1 MAKSTASEA
10 ATENMSKIAEQA
22 TTPVQPEP
30 APTVKTEPTSTPE
43 PASTTVKTEPAST
56 TVKTEPASTPEPA
69 PTPKAEP
76 VAELTPTET
85 TGEAIIQA
93 LAKALGMDENK
104 TTIEEVTAQYA
115 AEKTGR
121 ETAQRLLDVYKAANG
136 IADPDMLTDSK
147 RFTDSL
153 ETINTSDRAA
163 LSDHIRQFVADNP
176 RFALTQPNG
185 SSTVDPSN
193 TGAQTTTVEEFR
205 KMTGQQRNALYQS
218 NPDLYE
224 QLRATA

>member
-1 MAKSTASEA
+1 MAESTASEA
-10 ATENMSKIAEQA
+10 APENTSETAEQA

-30 APTVKTEPTSTPE
+30 APT
-43 PASTTVKTEPAST
+43 TVKTESAPT
-56 TVKTEPASTPEPA
+56 PKPEPA
-69 PTPKAEP
+69 PTVNPNPAPAPEP
-76 VAELTPTET
+76 VTEPAPTET
-85 TGEAIIQA
+85 TGEATLSE

-104 TTIEEVTAQYA
+104 TPTIEEITAQYT

-121 ETAQRLLDVYKAANG
+121 ETTQRLLDVYKAANG

-163 LSDHIRQFVADNP
+163 LADHIKQFIADNP
-176 RFALTQPNG
+176 RFALTQPSG

-193 TGAQTTTVEEFR
+193 TGTQTTTVEEFR
-205 KMTGQQRNALYQS
+205 KMNGQQRNALYQS

>member
-1 MAKSTASEA
+1 MAESTASEA
-10 ATENMSKIAEQA
+10 APENTSETAEQA

-30 APTVKTEPTSTPE
+30 APT
-43 PASTTVKTEPAST
+43 TVKTESAPT
-56 TVKTEPASTPEPA
+56 PKPEPA
-69 PTPKAEP
+69 PTPKTKPAPEP
-76 VAELTPTET
+76 APTEI

-93 LAKALGMDENK
+93 LAKAFSMDETK
-104 TTIEEVTAQYA
+104 TPTIEEVTAQYA

-153 ETINTSDRAA
+153 EDVNTSDRAA
-163 LSDHIRQFVADNP
+163 LVDHIKQFIADNP
-176 RFALTQPNG
+176 RFALTQPSG

-193 TGAQTTTVEEFR
+193 TGTQTTTVEEFR
-205 KMTGQQRNALYQS
+205 KMNGQQRNALYQS

>member
-1 MAKSTASEA
+1 MAESTASEA
-10 ATENMSKIAEQA
+10 TTENTNETAEQA

-30 APTVKTEPTSTPE
+30 APT
-43 PASTTVKTEPAST
+43 TVKTESAPT
-56 TVKTEPASTPEPA
+56 PKPEPA
-69 PTPKAEP
+69 PTPKTKPAPEP
-76 VAELTPTET
+76 APTEI
-85 TGEAIIQA
+85 TGEAIIHA
-93 LAKALGMDENK
+93 LTKALGMDETK
-104 TTIEEVTAQYA
+104 TPTIEEVTAQYA

-163 LSDHIRQFVADNP
+163 LVDHIKQFIADNP
-176 RFALTQPNG
+176 RFALTQPSG

-193 TGAQTTTVEEFR
+193 TGTQTTTVEEFR
-205 KMTGQQRNALYQS
+205 KMNGQQRNALYQS

>member
-1 MAKSTASEA
+1 MAESTATEA
-10 ATENMSKIAEQA
+10 TTENTSETAEEA
-22 TTPVQPEP
+22 TAPLQQEP
-30 APTVKTEPTSTPE
+30 APTVKTEPAPE
-43 PASTTVKTEPAST
+43 AVAEH
-56 TVKTEPASTPEPA
+56 A
-69 PTPKAEP
+69 PTEI
-76 VAELTPTET
+76 T
-85 TGEAIIQA
+85 TGEAILQA
-93 LAKALGMDENK
+93 LTKALGMDETK
-104 TTIEEVTAQYA
+104 TTIEEVTAQYT

-153 ETINTSDRAA
+153 EDVNTSDQAA
-163 LSDHIRQFVADNP
+163 LADHIKQFVADNP
-176 RFALTQPNG
+176 RFALTQPSG

-193 TGAQTTTVEEFR
+193 TGTQTTTVEEFR
-205 KMTGQQRNALYQS
+205 KMNGQQRNALYQS

>member
-1 MAKSTASEA
+1 MAESTASEA
-10 ATENMSKIAEQA
+10 APENTSETAEQA
-22 TTPVQPEP
+22 TTPLQQEP
-30 APTVKTEPTSTPE
+30 AP
-43 PASTTVKTEPAST
+43 TTVKTESAP
-56 TVKTEPASTPEPA
+56 TPEPA
-69 PTPKAEP
+69 PTPKTEHAPTPEP
-76 VAELTPTET
+76 APTEI

-93 LAKALGMDENK
+93 LTKALGMDETK
-104 TTIEEVTAQYA
+104 TPTIEEVTAQYA

-153 ETINTSDRAA
+153 ETINTSDQTVLA
-163 LSDHIRQFVADNP
+163 DHIKQFIADNP
-176 RFALTQPNG
+176 RFALTQPSG

-193 TGAQTTTVEEFR
+193 TGTQTTTVEEFR
-205 KMTGQQRNALYQS
+205 KMNGQQRNALYQS

>member
-1 MAKSTASEA
+1 MKGNAPMAESTATEA
-10 ATENMSKIAEQA
+10 TTENTNETAEEA
-22 TTPVQPEP
+22 TTPVQQEP
-30 APTVKTEPTSTPE
+30 APTVKTEPAPTP
-43 PASTTVKTEPAST
+43 KTEPA
-56 TVKTEPASTPEPA
+56 PTPEPA
-69 PTPKAEP
+69 PTEI
-76 VAELTPTET
+76 T
-85 TGEAIIQA
+85 TGEAILHA
-93 LAKALGMDENK
+93 LTKALDMDETK
-104 TTIEEVTAQYA
+104 TPTIEEVTAKYT

-153 ETINTSDRAA
+153 EDVNTSDQAA
-163 LSDHIRQFVADNP
+163 LADHIKQFVADNP
-176 RFALTQPNG
+176 RFALTQPGG

>member
-1 MAKSTASEA
+1 MAESTASEA
-10 ATENMSKIAEQA
+10 APENTSETAEQA

-30 APTVKTEPTSTPE
+30 APT
-43 PASTTVKTEPAST
+43 TVKTESAPT
-56 TVKTEPASTPEPA
+56 PKPEPA
-69 PTPKAEP
+69 PTPKTKPAPEP
-76 VAELTPTET
+76 APTEI
-85 TGEAIIQA
+85 TGEAILHA
-93 LAKALGMDENK
+93 LAKALGMDETK
-104 TTIEEVTAQYA
+104 TPTIEEITAQYA

-121 ETAQRLLDVYKAANG
+121 ETTQRLLDVYKAANG

-163 LSDHIRQFVADNP
+163 LVDHIKQFIADNP
-176 RFALTQPNG
+176 RFALTQPSG

-193 TGAQTTTVEEFR
+193 TGTQTTTVEEFR
-205 KMTGQQRNALYQS
+205 KMNGQQRNALYQS

>member
-1 MAKSTASEA
+1 MAESTASEA
-10 ATENMSKIAEQA
+10 APENTSETAEQA

-30 APTVKTEPTSTPE
+30 APT
-43 PASTTVKTEPAST
+43 TVKTESAPT
-56 TVKTEPASTPEPA
+56 PKPEPA
-69 PTPKAEP
+69 PTEI
-76 VAELTPTET
+76 T
-85 TGEAIIQA
+85 TGEAILHA
-93 LAKALGMDENK
+93 LAKALGMDETK
-104 TTIEEVTAQYA
+104 TPTIEEITAQYA

-121 ETAQRLLDVYKAANG
+121 ETTQRLLDVYKAANG

-153 ETINTSDRAA
+153 ETINTSDQAA
-163 LSDHIRQFVADNP
+163 LVDHIKQFIADNP
-176 RFALTQPNG
+176 RFALTQPSG

-193 TGAQTTTVEEFR
+193 TGTQTTTVEEFR
-205 KMTGQQRNALYQS
+205 KMNGQQRNALYQS

>member
-1 MAKSTASEA
+1 MKGNAPMAESTATEA
-10 ATENMSKIAEQA
+10 APENTSETAEQA

-30 APTVKTEPTSTPE
+30 APT
-43 PASTTVKTEPAST
+43 TVKTEPAPT
-56 TVKTEPASTPEPA
+56 PKPEPA
-69 PTPKAEP
+69 PEHA
-76 VAELTPTET
+76 PTEIT
-85 TGEAIIQA
+85 TGEAILHA
-93 LAKALGMDENK
+93 LTKALGMDETK
-104 TTIEEVTAQYA
+104 TTIEEVTAQYT

-153 ETINTSDRAA
+153 EDVNTSDQAA
-163 LSDHIRQFVADNP
+163 LADHIKQFVADNP
-176 RFALTQPNG
+176 RFALTQPSG
-185 SSTVDPSN
+185 SSSVDPSN
-193 TGAQTTTVEEFR
+193 TGTRTTTVEEFR
-205 KMTGQQRNALYQS
+205 KMNGQQRNALYQS

>member
-1 MAKSTASEA
+1 MAESTASEA
-10 ATENMSKIAEQA
+10 TTENTNETAEQA

-30 APTVKTEPTSTPE
+30 APT
-43 PASTTVKTEPAST
+43 TVKTESAPT
-56 TVKTEPASTPEPA
+56 PKPEPA
-69 PTPKAEP
+69 PTPKTKPAPEP
-76 VAELTPTET
+76 APTEI

-93 LAKALGMDENK
+93 LTKALGMDENK
-104 TTIEEVTAQYA
+104 TPTIEEVTAQYT

-153 ETINTSDRAA
+153 KDVNTSDQTVLA
-163 LSDHIRQFVADNP
+163 DHIKQFIADNP
-176 RFALTQPNG
+176 RFALTQPSG

-193 TGAQTTTVEEFR
+193 TGTQTTTVEEFR
-205 KMTGQQRNALYQS
+205 KMNGQQRNALYQS

>member
-1 MAKSTASEA
+1 MAESTASEA
-10 ATENMSKIAEQA
+10 APENTSETAEQA

-30 APTVKTEPTSTPE
+30 APT
-43 PASTTVKTEPAST
+43 TVKTESAPT
-56 TVKTEPASTPEPA
+56 PKPEPA
-69 PTPKAEP
+69 PTVNPNPAPAPEP
-76 VAELTPTET
+76 VTEPAPTET
-85 TGEAIIQA
+85 TGEATLSE

-104 TTIEEVTAQYA
+104 TPTIEEVAAQYT

-121 ETAQRLLDVYKAANG
+121 ETTQRLLDVYKAANG

-153 ETINTSDRAA
+153 ETINTSDQAA
-163 LSDHIRQFVADNP
+163 LSDHIKQFIADNP
-176 RFALTQPNG
+176 RFALTQPSG

-193 TGAQTTTVEEFR
+193 TGTQTTTVEEFR
-205 KMTGQQRNALYQS
+205 KMNGQQRNALYQS

>member
-1 MAKSTASEA
+1 MAESTASEA
-10 ATENMSKIAEQA
+10 APENTSETAEQA

-30 APTVKTEPTSTPE
+30 APT
-43 PASTTVKTEPAST
+43 TVKTESAPT
-56 TVKTEPASTPEPA
+56 PKPEPA
-69 PTPKAEP
+69 PTPKTEPVAEP
-76 VAELTPTET
+76 VAELMPTET
-85 TGEAIIQA
+85 TGDAILQA
-93 LAKALGMDENK
+93 LAKALGMDETK
-104 TTIEEVTAQYA
+104 TPTIEEVTAQYT

-153 ETINTSDRAA
+153 ETINTSDQAA

-176 RFALTQPNG
+176 RFALTQPSG

-193 TGAQTTTVEEFR
+193 TGTQTTTVEEFR
-205 KMTGQQRNALYQS
+205 KMNGQQRNALYQS

>member
-1 MAKSTASEA
+1 MAESTASEA
-10 ATENMSKIAEQA
+10 TTENTSETAEQA

-30 APTVKTEPTSTPE
+30 APT
-43 PASTTVKTEPAST
+43 TVKTESAPT
-56 TVKTEPASTPEPA
+56 PKPEPA
-69 PTPKAEP
+69 PTPKTKPAPEP
-76 VAELTPTET
+76 APTEI

-93 LAKALGMDENK
+93 LAKAFSMDENK
-104 TTIEEVTAQYA
+104 TPTIEEVTAQYA

-153 ETINTSDRAA
+153 ETINTSDQAA
-163 LSDHIRQFVADNP
+163 LSDHIKQFIADNP
-176 RFALTQPNG
+176 RFALTQPSG

-193 TGAQTTTVEEFR
+193 TGTQTTTVEEFR
-205 KMTGQQRNALYQS
+205 KMNGQQRNALYQS

>member
-1 MAKSTASEA
+1 MKGNAPMAESTATEA
-10 ATENMSKIAEQA
+10 TTENTSETAEEA
-22 TTPVQPEP
+22 TAPLQQEP
-30 APTVKTEPTSTPE
+30 APTVKTEPAPE
-43 PASTTVKTEPAST
+43 AVAEH
-56 TVKTEPASTPEPA
+56 A
-69 PTPKAEP
+69 PTEI
-76 VAELTPTET
+76 T
-85 TGEAIIQA
+85 TGEAILQA
-93 LAKALGMDENK
+93 LTKALGMDETK
-104 TTIEEVTAQYA
+104 TTIEEVTAQYT

-153 ETINTSDRAA
+153 EDVNTSDRAA
-163 LSDHIRQFVADNP
+163 LADHIKQFIADNP
-176 RFALTQPNG
+176 RFALTQPSG

-193 TGAQTTTVEEFR
+193 TGTQTTTVEEFR
-205 KMTGQQRNALYQS
+205 KMNGQQRNALYQS

>member
-1 MAKSTASEA
+1 MAESTASEA
-10 ATENMSKIAEQA
+10 APENTSETAEQA

-30 APTVKTEPTSTPE
+30 APT
-43 PASTTVKTEPAST
+43 TVKTESAP
-56 TVKTEPASTPEPA
+56 TPEPA
-69 PTPKAEP
+69 PTPKTEHAPTPEP
-76 VAELTPTET
+76 APTEI

-93 LAKALGMDENK
+93 LTKALGMDETK
-104 TTIEEVTAQYA
+104 TPTIEEVTAQYA

-153 ETINTSDRAA
+153 ETINTSDQAA
-163 LSDHIRQFVADNP
+163 LSDHIKQFIADNP

-193 TGAQTTTVEEFR
+193 TGTQTTTVEEFR
-205 KMTGQQRNALYQS
+205 KMNGQQRNALYQS

>member
-1 MAKSTASEA
+1 MAESTASEA
-10 ATENMSKIAEQA
+10 APENTSETAEQA

-30 APTVKTEPTSTPE
+30 APT
-43 PASTTVKTEPAST
+43 TVKTESAPT
-56 TVKTEPASTPEPA
+56 PKPEPA
-69 PTPKAEP
+69 PTPKTKPAPEP
-76 VAELTPTET
+76 VTEPAPTET
-85 TGEAIIQA
+85 TGEATLSE

-104 TTIEEVTAQYA
+104 TPTIEEVTAQYT

-121 ETAQRLLDVYKAANG
+121 ETTQRLLDVYKAANG

-153 ETINTSDRAA
+153 ETINTSDQAA
-163 LSDHIRQFVADNP
+163 LADHIKQFIADNP
-176 RFALTQPNG
+176 RFALTQPSG

-193 TGAQTTTVEEFR
+193 TGTQTTTVEEFR
-205 KMTGQQRNALYQS
+205 KMNGQQRNALYQS

>member
-1 MAKSTASEA
+1 MAESTATEA
-10 ATENMSKIAEQA
+10 TTENTNETAEQA
-22 TTPVQPEP
+22 TTPVQQEP

-43 PASTTVKTEPAST
+43 PASTPKTKPA
-56 TVKTEPASTPEPA
+56 PEPA
-69 PTPKAEP
+69 PTEI
-76 VAELTPTET
+76 
-85 TGEAIIQA
+85 TGEAIIHA
-93 LAKALGMDENK
+93 LTKALGMDETK
-104 TTIEEVTAQYA
+104 TPTIEEVTAQYT

-153 ETINTSDRAA
+153 EDVNTSDQAA
-163 LSDHIRQFVADNP
+163 LADHIKQFVADNP
-176 RFALTQPNG
+176 RFALTQPSG

-193 TGAQTTTVEEFR
+193 TGTQTTTVEEFR
-205 KMTGQQRNALYQS
+205 KMNGQQRNALYQS

>member
-1 MAKSTASEA
+1 MAESTATEA
-10 ATENMSKIAEQA
+10 APENTSETAEQA

-30 APTVKTEPTSTPE
+30 APT
-43 PASTTVKTEPAST
+43 TVKTESAPT
-56 TVKTEPASTPEPA
+56 PKPEPA
-69 PTPKAEP
+69 PTPKTEPVAEP
-76 VAELTPTET
+76 VAEPAPTEIT
-85 TGEAIIQA
+85 NGEAIIQA

-104 TTIEEVTAQYA
+104 TPTIEEVTAQYA

-163 LSDHIRQFVADNP
+163 LVDHIKQFIADNP
-176 RFALTQPNG
+176 RFALTQPSG

-193 TGAQTTTVEEFR
+193 TGTQTTTVEEFR
-205 KMTGQQRNALYQS
+205 KMNGQQRNALYQS

>member
-1 MAKSTASEA
+1 MAESTASEA
-10 ATENMSKIAEQA
+10 APENTSETAEQA

-30 APTVKTEPTSTPE
+30 APT
-43 PASTTVKTEPAST
+43 TVKTEPVPT
-56 TVKTEPASTPEPA
+56 PKPEPA
-69 PTPKAEP
+69 PTPKTEHAPTPEP
-76 VAELTPTET
+76 APTEIT
-85 TGEAIIQA
+85 TGEAILQA
-93 LAKALGMDENK
+93 LTKALGMDETK
-104 TTIEEVTAQYA
+104 TPTIEEVTAQYA

-121 ETAQRLLDVYKAANG
+121 ETTQRLLDVYKAANG

-163 LSDHIRQFVADNP
+163 LVDHIKQFIADNP

-193 TGAQTTTVEEFR
+193 TGTQTTTVEEFR
-205 KMTGQQRNALYQS
+205 KMNGQQRNALYQS

>member
-1 MAKSTASEA
+1 MAESTASEA
-10 ATENMSKIAEQA
+10 APENTSETAEQA

-30 APTVKTEPTSTPE
+30 APT
-43 PASTTVKTEPAST
+43 TVKTESAPT
-56 TVKTEPASTPEPA
+56 PKPEPA
-69 PTPKAEP
+69 PTVNPNPAPAPEP
-76 VAELTPTET
+76 VTEPAPTET
-85 TGEAIIQA
+85 TGEATLSE

-104 TTIEEVTAQYA
+104 TPTIEEVAAQYT

-121 ETAQRLLDVYKAANG
+121 ETTQRLLDVYKAANG

-153 ETINTSDRAA
+153 ETINTSDQAA
-163 LSDHIRQFVADNP
+163 LADHIKQFIADNP
-176 RFALTQPNG
+176 RFALTQPSG

-193 TGAQTTTVEEFR
+193 TGTQTTTVEEFR
-205 KMTGQQRNALYQS
+205 KMNGQQRNALYQS

>member
-1 MAKSTASEA
+1 MKGNAPMAESTATEA
-10 ATENMSKIAEQA
+10 TTENTNETAEQA
-22 TTPVQPEP
+22 TTPVQQEP

-43 PASTTVKTEPAST
+43 PASTPKTKPA
-56 TVKTEPASTPEPA
+56 PEPA
-69 PTPKAEP
+69 PTEI
-76 VAELTPTET
+76 
-85 TGEAIIQA
+85 TGEAIIHA
-93 LAKALGMDENK
+93 LTKALGMDETK
-104 TTIEEVTAQYA
+104 TPTIEEVTAQYT

-153 ETINTSDRAA
+153 EDVNTSDRAA
-163 LSDHIRQFVADNP
+163 LADHIKQFVADNP
-176 RFALTQPNG
+176 RFALTQPSG

-193 TGAQTTTVEEFR
+193 TGTQTTTVEEFR
-205 KMTGQQRNALYQS
+205 KMNGQQRNALYQS

>member
-1 MAKSTASEA
+1 MKGNAPMAESTATEA
-10 ATENMSKIAEQA
+10 TTENTNETAEE
-22 TTPVQPEP
+22 TTAPLQPEP
-30 APTVKTEPTSTPE
+30 APTVKAE
-43 PASTTVKTEPAST
+43 PAPAPKTKPA
-56 TVKTEPASTPEPA
+56 PEPA
-69 PTPKAEP
+69 PTEI
-76 VAELTPTET
+76 T
-85 TGEAIIQA
+85 TGEAILHA
-93 LAKALGMDENK
+93 LTKALGMDETK
-104 TTIEEVTAQYA
+104 TTIEEVTAQYT

-153 ETINTSDRAA
+153 EDVNTSDQAA
-163 LSDHIRQFVADNP
+163 LADHIKQFVADNP
-176 RFALTQPNG
+176 RFALTQPGG

-193 TGAQTTTVEEFR
+193 TGRQTTTVEEFR
-205 KMTGQQRNALYQS
+205 KMNGQQRNALYQS

>member
-1 MAKSTASEA
+1 MKGNAPMAESTATEA
-10 ATENMSKIAEQA
+10 TTENANETAEQA
-22 TTPVQPEP
+22 TAPLQPEP
-30 APTVKTEPTSTPE
+30 APTVKAEPAPTPE
-43 PASTTVKTEPAST
+43 PASTPKTEHAP
-56 TVKTEPASTPEPA
+56 TPEPA
-69 PTPKAEP
+69 PTEI
-76 VAELTPTET
+76 T
-85 TGEAIIQA
+85 TGEAILHA
-93 LAKALGMDENK
+93 LTKALGMDETK

-153 ETINTSDRAA
+153 EDVNTSDQAA
-163 LSDHIRQFVADNP
+163 LADHIKQFVADNP
-176 RFALTQPNG
+176 RFALTQPSG

-193 TGAQTTTVEEFR
+193 TGTQTTTVEEFR
-205 KMTGQQRNALYQS
+205 KMNGQQRNALYQS

>member
-1 MAKSTASEA
+1 MKGNAPMAESTATEA
-10 ATENMSKIAEQA
+10 TTENTNETAEQA
-22 TTPVQPEP
+22 TTPVQQEP

-43 PASTTVKTEPAST
+43 PASTPKTKPA
-56 TVKTEPASTPEPA
+56 PEPA
-69 PTPKAEP
+69 PTEI
-76 VAELTPTET
+76 
-85 TGEAIIQA
+85 TGEAIIHA
-93 LAKALGMDENK
+93 LTKALGMDETK
-104 TTIEEVTAQYA
+104 TPTIEEVTAQYT

-153 ETINTSDRAA
+153 EDVNTSDQAA
-163 LSDHIRQFVADNP
+163 LADHIKQFVADNP
-176 RFALTQPNG
+176 RFALTQPSG

-193 TGAQTTTVEEFR
+193 TGTQTTTVEEFR
-205 KMTGQQRNALYQS
+205 KMNGQQRNALYQS

>member
-1 MAKSTASEA
+1 MAESTATEA
-10 ATENMSKIAEQA
+10 APENTSETAEQA
-22 TTPVQPEP
+22 TAPVQPEP
-30 APTVKTEPTSTPE
+30 APT
-43 PASTTVKTEPAST
+43 TVKTESAPTPEPTPTPKTKPA
-56 TVKTEPASTPEPA
+56 PEPA
-69 PTPKAEP
+69 PTEI
-76 VAELTPTET
+76 
-85 TGEAIIQA
+85 TGEAILHA
-93 LAKALGMDENK
+93 LTKALGMDENK
-104 TTIEEVTAQYA
+104 TPTIEEVTAKYT

-153 ETINTSDRAA
+153 EDVNTSDQAA
-163 LSDHIRQFVADNP
+163 LVDHIKQFIADNP
-176 RFALTQPNG
+176 RFALTQPSG

-193 TGAQTTTVEEFR
+193 TGTQTTTVEEFR
-205 KMTGQQRNALYQS
+205 KMNGQQRNALYQS

>member
-1 MAKSTASEA
+1 MAESTATEA
-10 ATENMSKIAEQA
+10 TTENTSETAEQ
-22 TTPVQPEP
+22 TTAPLQQEP
-30 APTVKTEPTSTPE
+30 AP
-43 PASTTVKTEPAST
+43 TTVKTESAP
-56 TVKTEPASTPEPA
+56 TPEPA
-69 PTPKAEP
+69 PTPKTKPAPEP
-76 VAELTPTET
+76 APTEI
-85 TGEAIIQA
+85 TGEAIIHA
-93 LAKALGMDENK
+93 LTKALGMDETKNP
-104 TTIEEVTAQYA
+104 TIEEVTAQYA

-153 ETINTSDRAA
+153 EDVNTSDQAA
-163 LSDHIRQFVADNP
+163 LADHIKQFVADNP
-176 RFALTQPNG
+176 RFALTQPSG

-193 TGAQTTTVEEFR
+193 TGTQTTTVEEFR
-205 KMTGQQRNALYQS
+205 KMNGQQRNALYQS

>member
-1 MAKSTASEA
+1 MAESTASEA
-10 ATENMSKIAEQA
+10 APENTNETAEQA

-30 APTVKTEPTSTPE
+30 APATVKTES
-43 PASTTVKTEPAST
+43 
-56 TVKTEPASTPEPA
+56 A
-69 PTPKAEP
+69 PTPKPEPVAEP
-76 VAELTPTET
+76 VAELMPTET

-104 TTIEEVTAQYA
+104 TPTIEEVTAQYT

-153 ETINTSDRAA
+153 ETINTSDQAA
-163 LSDHIRQFVADNP
+163 LSDHIKQFIADNP

-193 TGAQTTTVEEFR
+193 TGTQTTTVEEFR
-205 KMTGQQRNALYQS
+205 KMNGQQRNALYQS

>member
-1 MAKSTASEA
+1 MAESTATEATPENTSE
-10 ATENMSKIAEQA
+10 TAEQA

-30 APTVKTEPTSTPE
+30 APTVKAESAPTPKPE
-43 PASTTVKTEPAST
+43 PAPAPKTEPA
-56 TVKTEPASTPEPA
+56 
-69 PTPKAEP
+69 
-76 VAELTPTET
+76 PTEI
-85 TGEAIIQA
+85 TGEAILQA
-93 LAKALGMDENK
+93 LTKALGMDETK
-104 TTIEEVTAQYA
+104 TTIEEVTAQYT

-153 ETINTSDRAA
+153 EDVNTSDQAA
-163 LSDHIRQFVADNP
+163 LADHIKQFVADNP
-176 RFALTQPNG
+176 RFALTQPSG

-193 TGAQTTTVEEFR
+193 TGTQTTTVEEFR
-205 KMTGQQRNALYQS
+205 KMNGQQRNALYQS

>member
-1 MAKSTASEA
+1 MAESTASEA
-10 ATENMSKIAEQA
+10 APENTSETAEQA

-30 APTVKTEPTSTPE
+30 APT
-43 PASTTVKTEPAST
+43 TVKTESAPT
-56 TVKTEPASTPEPA
+56 PKPEPA
-69 PTPKAEP
+69 PTPKTEPVAEP
-76 VAELTPTET
+76 VAELMPTET

-104 TTIEEVTAQYA
+104 TPTIEEVTAQYT

-153 ETINTSDRAA
+153 ETINTSDQAA
-163 LSDHIRQFVADNP
+163 LADHIKQFIADNP

-193 TGAQTTTVEEFR
+193 TGTQTTTVEEFR
-205 KMTGQQRNALYQS
+205 KMNGQQRNALYQS

>member
-1 MAKSTASEA
+1 MAESTASEA
-10 ATENMSKIAEQA
+10 APENTSETAEQA

-30 APTVKTEPTSTPE
+30 APT
-43 PASTTVKTEPAST
+43 TVKTESAPT
-56 TVKTEPASTPEPA
+56 PKPEPA
-69 PTPKAEP
+69 PTPKTEHAPTPEP
-76 VAELTPTET
+76 APTEI

-93 LAKALGMDENK
+93 LTKALGMDETK
-104 TTIEEVTAQYA
+104 TPTIEEIIAQYA

-153 ETINTSDRAA
+153 ETINTSDQTVLA
-163 LSDHIRQFVADNP
+163 DHIRQFIADNP

-193 TGAQTTTVEEFR
+193 TGTQTTTVEEFR
-205 KMTGQQRNALYQS
+205 KMNGQQRNALYQS

>member
-1 MAKSTASEA
+1 MAESTETEA
-10 ATENMSKIAEQA
+10 TTENANETAEEA

-43 PASTTVKTEPAST
+43 PTPAPKTKPAPEPVA
-56 TVKTEPASTPEPA
+56 EPA
-69 PTPKAEP
+69 PTEI
-76 VAELTPTET
+76 TN
-85 TGEAIIQA
+85 GEAILQA

-104 TTIEEVTAQYA
+104 TPTIEEVIAQYT

-153 ETINTSDRAA
+153 ETINTSDPKA

-176 RFALTQPNG
+176 RFALTQPSG

-193 TGAQTTTVEEFR
+193 TGTQTTTVEEFR
-205 KMTGQQRNALYQS
+205 KMNGQQRNALYQS

>member
-1 MAKSTASEA
+1 MKGNAPMAESTATEA
-10 ATENMSKIAEQA
+10 APENTSETAEQA
-22 TTPVQPEP
+22 TAPVQQEP

-43 PASTTVKTEPAST
+43 PTPKTEPA
-56 TVKTEPASTPEPA
+56 PTPEPA
-69 PTPKAEP
+69 PTEI
-76 VAELTPTET
+76 

-93 LAKALGMDENK
+93 LTKALGMDENK
-104 TTIEEVTAQYA
+104 TPTIEEVTAQYA

-163 LSDHIRQFVADNP
+163 LVDHIKQFIADNP
-176 RFALTQPNG
+176 RFALTQPSG

-193 TGAQTTTVEEFR
+193 TGTQTTTVEEFR
-205 KMTGQQRNALYQS
+205 KMNGQQRNALYQS

>member
-1 MAKSTASEA
+1 MAESTATEA
-10 ATENMSKIAEQA
+10 TTENTSETAEEA
-22 TTPVQPEP
+22 TAPLQQEP
-30 APTVKTEPTSTPE
+30 APTVKTEPAPE
-43 PASTTVKTEPAST
+43 AVAEH
-56 TVKTEPASTPEPA
+56 A
-69 PTPKAEP
+69 PTEI
-76 VAELTPTET
+76 T
-85 TGEAIIQA
+85 TGEAILQA
-93 LAKALGMDENK
+93 LTKALGMDETK
-104 TTIEEVTAQYA
+104 TTIEEVTAQYT

-153 ETINTSDRAA
+153 EDVNTSDRAA
-163 LSDHIRQFVADNP
+163 LADHIKQFIADNP
-176 RFALTQPNG
+176 RFALTQPSG

-193 TGAQTTTVEEFR
+193 TGTQTTTVEEFR
-205 KMTGQQRNALYQS
+205 KMNGQQRNALYQS

>member
-1 MAKSTASEA
+1 MAESTASEA
-10 ATENMSKIAEQA
+10 APENTSETAEQA

-30 APTVKTEPTSTPE
+30 APT
-43 PASTTVKTEPAST
+43 TVKTESAPT
-56 TVKTEPASTPEPA
+56 PKPEPA
-69 PTPKAEP
+69 PTVNPNPAPAPEP
-76 VAELTPTET
+76 VTEPAPTET
-85 TGEAIIQA
+85 TGEATLSE

-104 TTIEEVTAQYA
+104 TPTIEEVAAQYA

-153 ETINTSDRAA
+153 ETINTSDQATLA
-163 LSDHIRQFVADNP
+163 DHIKQFIADNP
-176 RFALTQPNG
+176 RFALTQPSG

-193 TGAQTTTVEEFR
+193 TGTQTTTVEEFR
-205 KMTGQQRNALYQS
+205 KMNGQQRNALYQS

>member
-1 MAKSTASEA
+1 MAESTASEA
-10 ATENMSKIAEQA
+10 APENTSETAEQA

-30 APTVKTEPTSTPE
+30 APT
-43 PASTTVKTEPAST
+43 TVKTESAPT
-56 TVKTEPASTPEPA
+56 PKPEPA
-69 PTPKAEP
+69 PTPKTEHAPTPEP
-76 VAELTPTET
+76 APTEI

-93 LAKALGMDENK
+93 LTKALGMDETK
-104 TTIEEVTAQYA
+104 TPTIEEVTAQYA

-153 ETINTSDRAA
+153 ETINTSDQTVLA
-163 LSDHIRQFVADNP
+163 DHIKQFIADNP
-176 RFALTQPNG
+176 RFALTQPSG

-193 TGAQTTTVEEFR
+193 TGTQTTTVEEFR
-205 KMTGQQRNALYQS
+205 KMNGQQRNALYQS

>member
-1 MAKSTASEA
+1 MAESTASEA
-10 ATENMSKIAEQA
+10 APENTSETAEQA

-30 APTVKTEPTSTPE
+30 APT
-43 PASTTVKTEPAST
+43 TVKTESAP
-56 TVKTEPASTPEPA
+56 TPEPA
-69 PTPKAEP
+69 PTPKTEHAPTPEP
-76 VAELTPTET
+76 APTEI
-85 TGEAIIQA
+85 TGEAILHA
-93 LAKALGMDENK
+93 LTKALGMDETK
-104 TTIEEVTAQYA
+104 TPTIEEVTAQYA

-153 ETINTSDRAA
+153 ETINTSDQTVLA
-163 LSDHIRQFVADNP
+163 DHIKQFIADNP
-176 RFALTQPNG
+176 RFALTQPSG

-193 TGAQTTTVEEFR
+193 TGTQTTTVEEFR
-205 KMTGQQRNALYQS
+205 KMNGQQRNALYQS

>member
-1 MAKSTASEA
+1 MAESTATEA
-10 ATENMSKIAEQA
+10 APENTSETAEQA

-30 APTVKTEPTSTPE
+30 APT
-43 PASTTVKTEPAST
+43 TVKTESAPT
-56 TVKTEPASTPEPA
+56 PKPEPA
-69 PTPKAEP
+69 PTPKTKPAPEP
-76 VAELTPTET
+76 APTET
-85 TGEAIIQA
+85 TGEAIIHA
-93 LAKALGMDENK
+93 LTKALGMDETK
-104 TTIEEVTAQYA
+104 TPTIEEVTAQYT

-121 ETAQRLLDVYKAANG
+121 ETTQRLLDVYKAANG

-163 LSDHIRQFVADNP
+163 LADHIKQFIADNP

-193 TGAQTTTVEEFR
+193 TGTQTTTVEEFR
-205 KMTGQQRNALYQS
+205 KMNGQQRNALYQS